1 MGYKTLKGHGCAEY
15 EEKKSVFIGNA
26 ARVESEEE
34 AREFISK
41 IKAKHKEA
49 RHNVFAY
56 SLGKNCEIQRYSD
69 DGEPQGTGGI
79 PVLEVVK
86 RNNITDVVV
95 VVTRYFGGVLLGASG
110 LVRAYSKAASLAVK
124 EAATIEKVNGVLLK
138 IQIDYD
144 LHGKI
149 EYSFNKNHWQIEDTE
164 YSDKVALSILCE
176 KEVLNTIKEEL
187 IQITNNKFVVLKEE
201 EGIYFKEETGKLTI
215 LLTEPCPTKRSTAV
229 SPRT

>member
-1 MGYKTLKGHGCAEY
+1 MSKPQEPGSSDKMPRTMLRYAI
-15 EEKKSVFIGNA
+15 EK
-26 ARVESEEE
+26 
-34 AREFISK
+34 
-41 IKAKHKEA
+41 
-49 RHNVFAY
+49 
-56 SLGKNCEIQRYSD
+56 LPEIER
-69 DGEPQGTGGI
+69 
-79 PVLEVVK
+79 
-86 RNNITDVVV
+86 
-95 VVTRYFGGVLLGASG
+95 
-110 LVRAYSKAASLAVK
+110 RAY
-124 EAATIEKVNGVLLK
+124 
-138 IQIDYD
+138 

-215 LLTEPCPTKRSTAV
+215 LLTEPCPAERSTAV